1 MPNWKKII
9 ISGSDAVLTSVIA
22 TAGFTGSLL
31 GTASFASTASF
42 ITASG
47 VYGPYGSNSVISA
60 SYALN
65 ALSASY
71 AVTSSYGLN
80 PTISGSINNV
90 NYIDFNTGSA
100 TPAWKSGRVFWD
112 NTDGCLAVYN
122 AEQDITLQ
130 VGQENW
136 TRVSNRTGT
145 TITNGTAVRI
155 IGAHGDVPE
164 IERAQSIAVS
174 GSVNLLNQILGI
186 ATHDIEDNS
195 IGYVTTQGLVRG
207 LNTNAFNDGDTLF
220 VGTGSSGVLQ
230 NTAPRAPFEI
240 IPIGVCVKASPGT
253 SGIIYVAVQ
262 EPIDFSDLSSVLV
275 SGSYNYGDLWTYV
288 QSGSFGVWTHTNRL
302 SGSYS
307 VTGSWS
313 ATSFTGS
320 LQGTSS
326 WASNA
331 ITASYVLNAVSSSFS
346 STASFATSAS
356 FAISSSRA
364 ISSSFATSASFASTV
379 PASGVIGLNLSQ
391 IATASFTA
399 SVSPTQFTVTSA
411 SITEFTVTGTGVTIG
426 NTITDTHRVT
436 GSLNIS
442 GSTNINGDVQLT
454 GSMFST
460 GSRFTFRTTG
470 TVDAVT
476 ITGSTGAY
484 GNSLVSIN
492 AMNQTNQNGLRIFN
506 LGVGDSGM
514 VIASS
519 AGGDGVQFTP
529 NQIAQTNRN
538 FTFSTNNNAYDSST
552 VAFTFRDFNKP
563 TLHYKSF
570 LILGSTTTFKSGS
583 YFEVQKSG
591 SIPILHLAG
600 DAQSGSFSPN
610 ELYISG
616 SLRVNSGNS
625 VITGSLTV
633 VSGNAR
639 ELQVTAAGV
648 NIGNIIT
655 DTHTVTG
662 SFNISGS
669 TNINGNAQ
677 ITGSLAV
684 TQNITGSRMFLSSS
698 NGTASG
704 STLTIYGSGSAQPV
718 FTVQGSQGELFSI
731 TDSLSGSL
739 FSVNDI
745 SGLPI
750 LEVFSNGTTLI
761 GNYADPMLITTTYN
775 RGPSGPVTIYSLPT
789 SSYDTAFF
797 DYSVRSG
804 SNARAGQIMAIQNGS
819 TVNYTETTTVDFG
832 STSGVSLGVFVS
844 GSNMVLTGSTPTS
857 GWIIKTIVRGI

>member
-136 TRVSNRTGT
+136 TRVRNNTGT
-145 TITNGTAVRI
+145 TITNGTAVRLA
-155 IGAHGDVPE
+155 GSQGDVPTVV
-164 IERAQSIAVS
+164 RAQSIQKS
-174 GSVNLLNQILGI
+174 GSVNVDNQILGV
-186 ATHDIEDNS
+186 ATHDIEDS
-195 IGYVTTQGLVRG
+195 SFGYITTQGLVRG

-220 VGTGSSGVLQ
+220 VGTGSAGVLQ

-240 IPIGVCVKASPGT
+240 IPVGVCVKASPGG

-275 SGSYNYGDLWTYV
+275 SGSYHYGDLWTYV
-288 QSGSFGVWTHTNRL
+288 PSGSFGVWTHTNRL

-331 ITASYVLNAVSSSFS
+331 ITASYVLNAVSSSFA
-346 STASFATSAS
+346 STASFVQNAQTAS
-356 FAISSSRA
+356 YVLNAV
-364 ISSSFATSASFASTV
+364 SSSFATSASFASTV

-426 NTITDTHRVT
+426 NAITDNHRVTGSLNMSGSTTIVGNTRITGSLNVNAENTSISFYNTAGTQFIGSIGRNSSAGLGIQADLADLRLSVGGSAGNIVLDSTSRPASLIRLVSTSGTVVSSSFTVFTGSAVEFQVTNTGVTIGNAITDTHRVT
-436 GSLNIS
+436 GS
-442 GSTNINGDVQLT
+442 
-454 GSMFST
+454 
-460 GSRFTFRTTG
+460 
-470 TVDAVT
+470 
-476 ITGSTGAY
+476 
-484 GNSLVSIN
+484 
-492 AMNQTNQNGLRIFN
+492 
-506 LGVGDSGM
+506 
-514 VIASS
+514 
-519 AGGDGVQFTP
+519 
-529 NQIAQTNRN
+529 
-538 FTFSTNNNAYDSST
+538 
-552 VAFTFRDFNKP
+552 
-563 TLHYKSF
+563 
-570 LILGSTTTFKSGS
+570 
-583 YFEVQKSG
+583 
-591 SIPILHLAG
+591 
-600 DAQSGSFSPN
+600 
-610 ELYISG
+610 
-616 SLRVNSGNS
+616 
-625 VITGSLTV
+625 
-633 VSGNAR
+633 
-639 ELQVTAAGV
+639 
-648 NIGNIIT
+648 
-655 DTHTVTG
+655 
-662 SFNISGS
+662 FNISGS
-669 TNINGNAQ
+669 ANINGNTQ

-698 NGTASG
+698 NGTISG
-704 STLTIYGSGSAQPV
+704 STLTVYGSGSTLPV

-750 LEVFSNGTTLI
+750 MEVFSDNTTLM
-761 GNYADPMLITTTYN
+761 GSYQDPMLITTTKVTQTN
-775 RGPSGPVTIYSLPT
+775 SGSFTVYSLPT
-789 SSYDTAFF
+789 ASYDTAFF
-797 DYSVRSG
+797 EYSIKSG
-804 SNARAGQIMAIQNGS
+804 SNARAGTIMAIQSGTS
-819 TVNYTETTTVDFG
+819 VNFTETTTTDIG
-832 STSGVSLGVFVS
+832 NTTAVSFTVLVS
-844 GSNMVLTGSTPTS
+844 GSNLALTGSSTTGS
-857 GWIIKTIVRGI
+857 WTIKSIVRGI